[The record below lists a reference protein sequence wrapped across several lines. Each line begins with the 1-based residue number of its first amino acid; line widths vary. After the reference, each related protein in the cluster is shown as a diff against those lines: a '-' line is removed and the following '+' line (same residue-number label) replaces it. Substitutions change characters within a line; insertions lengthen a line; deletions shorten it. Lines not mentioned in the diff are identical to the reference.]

1 MIDGES
7 NSIID
12 TIQLASAP
20 SNEDYISYSGPIGL
34 AYDPT
39 HGYILAVNA
48 PYGKVSVISDKSRNI
63 VGTVAIGDNNPT
75 WIAVDPKHGEAYV
88 LHSDTGLVS
97 VLSTSTLSVTDNI
110 PLNASAPVWYLAY
123 NSDDGYVY
131 AVVLGDIIGENA
143 GVAIIDTETHK
154 VIDFIGIE
162 QDAPRYIE
170 FDITNHR
177 AYVACGS
184 GDVVVIDLNTR
195 SIINT
200 IRIPDTNY
208 GYYYNETDGSYIV
221 NNWYE
226 DTIKPDTE
234 KIASSPAGIIF
245 NPNNS
250 HLYVVHYGVGMLTAI
265 DTNTMSIVGHTPTL
279 LAGWGIGFNPT
290 NNTIIM
296 THEAT
301 GSVSIITAD

>member
-1 MIDGES
+1 
-7 NSIID
+7 
-12 TIQLASAP
+12 
-20 SNEDYISYSGPIGL
+20 
-34 AYDPT
+34 
-39 HGYILAVNA
+39 YILAVNA

-88 LHSDTGLVS
+88 LHSDTGVVS

-123 NSDDGYVY
+123 NSNDGYVY

-143 GVAIIDTETHK
+143 AVAIIDTETHK

-162 QDAPRYIE
+162 QDGPRYIE

-184 GDVVVIDLNTR
+184 GGVVVIDLTTR

-200 IRIPDTNY
+200 IRIPDSHN
-208 GYYYNETDGSYIV
+208 GDYYNETDGSYV
-221 NNWYE
+221 GNNW
-226 DTIKPDTE
+226 
-234 KIASSPAGIIF
+234 
-245 NPNNS
+245 
-250 HLYVVHYGVGMLTAI
+250 
-265 DTNTMSIVGHTPTL
+265 
-279 LAGWGIGFNPT
+279 
-290 NNTIIM
+290 
-296 THEAT
+296 
-301 GSVSIITAD
+301 